1 VDPEVI
7 KALLVEDSPGDA
19 RLLRET
25 LKEAACFKSTRVHL
39 IEVQSLSQALEHL
52 RDETY
57 DVILMDLGLPDSH
70 GLNAII
76 QTREQAPETAIV
88 VLTGLED
95 EALALEALRQ
105 GAQDYLAKTQIDPQL
120 LMRSMRYAIE
130 RKRGEEQIRKLNE
143 ELELRV
149 LERTAEL
156 EAIPASMTEGLL
168 AVNAQG
174 QIVTFNQA
182 AANISGL
189 KAEEVLGGSAE
200 VVLNKF
206 ASAIETQEAVKA
218 FQQILN
224 GTVELPAR
232 VELSL
237 LRPQKRDLVSTAF
250 HIPLGAAGERMIGF
264 LIRDV
269 TQERELER
277 RRDAFVSLASHEL
290 RTPLTTIMGFSEL
303 LLRRKVPEA
312 TRREWL
318 ELVHRESL
326 KITAIVDDLLNIS
339 RIQAGKLTANM
350 ESVSVREVVEE
361 TLFNIRN
368 RTEQHEFLIDIS
380 PDITNVWADRGK
392 LGEVLVNLLENAVK
406 YSPHGG
412 LVSIYAH
419 HTPDLEWVEVSVS
432 DQGIGISQKD
442 QENLFTTFHR
452 IRRPET
458 EGINGTG
465 LGLYIVKALVELM
478 RGEVWLKSKL
488 NVGTTVFFSLPASWE
503 GTSHE

>member
-1 VDPEVI
+1 MNPEVI
-7 KALLVEDSPGDA
+7 RALLVEDNPGDA
-19 RLLRET
+19 RLIWET
-25 LKEAACFKSTRVHL
+25 LQEATSTKSIRVDL
-39 IEVQSLSQALEHL
+39 TEVQCLSQALERL

-57 DVILMDLGLPDSH
+57 DVILMDLGLPDSN

-88 VLTGLED
+88 VLTGMED
-95 EALALEALRQ
+95 EDLALKALRQ
-105 GAQDYLAKTQIDPQL
+105 GAQDYLAKTQIAPQL
-120 LMRSMRYAIE
+120 LVRSIRYAIE

-143 ELELRV
+143 ELDGRV
-149 LERTAEL
+149 LERTTEL
-156 EAIPASMTEGLL
+156 EAIQASMTEGLV
-168 AVNAQG
+168 AVNDQG

-189 KAEEVLGGSAE
+189 KAEEVLGVPVE
-200 VVLNKF
+200 VFLSGF
-206 ASAIETQEAVKA
+206 APAIENQETVKT
-218 FQQILN
+218 FQEILK
-224 GTVELPAR
+224 GTVELPAS

-237 LRPQKRDLVSTAF
+237 LHPEKRYLVFTAF
-250 HIPLGAAGERMIGF
+250 HILLGPTGRRMIGF

-269 TQERELER
+269 TQERDLER

-290 RTPLTTIMGFSEL
+290 RTPMTTIMGFSEL

-326 KITAIVDDLLNIS
+326 KITAIVDDLLSIS

-361 TLFNIRN
+361 TLLNIRQ
-368 RTEQHEFLIDIS
+368 RTEQHEFLVDIP
-380 PDITNVWADRGK
+380 PDIPNAWADRGK
-392 LGEVLVNLLENAVK
+392 LSEVFVNLLENAVK

-412 LVSIYAH
+412 LVSIHARN
-419 HTPDLEWVEVSVS
+419 TPDLEWVEISVS
-432 DQGIGISQKD
+432 DQGIGISPKD
-442 QENLFTTFHR
+442 QENLFTTFYR

-458 EGINGTG
+458 EDISGTG
-465 LGLYIVKALVELM
+465 LGMYIVKALVELM
-478 RGEVWLKSKL
+478 RGKVWLKSKL
-488 NVGTTVFFSLPASWE
+488 NMGTTIFFSLPTALD